1 MKFNKTYPENTSM
14 RSFDVVSFGSTL
26 SVTSNNSKKDCWD
39 CSQSDPPRCWC
50 SRQCCWISI
59 VMLLLGVTAAAL
71 ACAVVFGI
79 PKNIQDRFCI
89 TANNHS
95 GFLCDDRVTCLQSSQ
110 VCHRIED
117 CLDNAHEPAMCSDLP
132 HNLPS
137 YLVFRCGNP
146 NSWIYTD
153 QVCNGFNNCGDCSDE
168 SGPRE
173 H

>member
-1 MKFNKTYPENTSM
+1 M
-14 RSFDVVSFGSTL
+14 SFGIL
-26 SVTSNNSKKDCWD
+26 NSKCKQDKYHEVL
-39 CSQSDPPRCWC
+39 SL
-50 SRQCCWISI
+50 
-59 VMLLLGVTAAAL
+59 MNTAFL
-71 ACAVVFGI
+71 T
-79 PKNIQDRFCI
+79 NRFCI

-168 SGPRE
+168 SGPLSNCLPCGPQYWSCKSVVSQYCNCIPRE
-173 H
+173 LCRDDVQHCVDWSDEYTCPVN